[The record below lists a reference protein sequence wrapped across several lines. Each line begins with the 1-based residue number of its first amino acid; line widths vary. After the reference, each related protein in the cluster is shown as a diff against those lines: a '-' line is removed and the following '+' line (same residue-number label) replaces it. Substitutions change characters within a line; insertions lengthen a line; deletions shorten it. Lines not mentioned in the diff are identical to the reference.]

1 MIKRTDN
8 AQAEQA
14 RRLRIKTQE
23 QRLTKLAVDGAGL
36 SLWEAET
43 LTDIVKEVFFAEP
56 HDTPLRSGQM
66 FYECAEAS
74 EGAGKPLS

>member
-23 QRLTKLAVDGAGL
+23 QRLTTLAVDGAGL
-36 SLWEAET
+36 TKVS
-43 LTDIVKEVFFAEP
+43 
-56 HDTPLRSGQM
+56 HS
-66 FYECAEAS
+66 
-74 EGAGKPLS
+74 